1 MAREKETSSALSLTD
16 EEDNTIVPPPPTRR
30 RGSVL
35 DDTIMRDMLAHRV
48 APAEGVENDEERERM
63 ERMYVMLRWS
73 KKYRQAL
80 VRDANANWDLV
91 DDPHSCPNHDNDTDM
106 RTNERRGDG
115 GNEESD
121 FDMGLDLEDGVVGS
135 SVADQGDHNEG
146 VFPGHPSDF
155 NGGST
160 ATTTARDRLYV
171 PSAHRPI
178 SRSDMAARRSSMC
191 TPGFGA
197 GRIFSA
203 EELDDALGK
212 PELHADIVIHPS
224 SPSTTISTLHSLSNE
239 GSNSPLSMSLRPV
252 SPSIRS
258 SMKTSSSSRSSSA
271 SLSGYR
277 SNKGHHR
284 DGRKKVVTFNDDVIH
299 IPHEH
304 RGPGGGSDP
313 DSDTHHRH
321 HRNPN
326 DDPLTA
332 DKRKDNQSTT
342 TGDADDDTDTDTV
355 DEDTNTNS
363 LYTTTQ
369 KDQRDSN
376 NSSSRESDKPK
387 TRLRKLSR
395 TFKKAFGR
403 TTKPDVVAIRPSR
416 LSVG

>member
-1 MAREKETSSALSLTD
+1 MAGDKETSSVLSLTD
-16 EEDNTIVPPPPTRR
+16 EEDDTIVPPPPTRR

-35 DDTIMRDMLAHRV
+35 DDTIMRDMLAQRV

-80 VRDANANWDLV
+80 VRDANANWDLE
-91 DDPHSCPNHDNDTDM
+91 DDPHSAHNHENDADTDM
-106 RTNERRGDG
+106 RTNEG
-115 GNEESD
+115 SD

-135 SVADQGDHNEG
+135 AVADQGDNTDG
-146 VFPGHPSDF
+146 VFPGHPSDC

-160 ATTTARDRLYV
+160 AATTARDKLLYV
-171 PSAHRPI
+171 PSALRPI
-178 SRSDMAARRSSMC
+178 SVSDMAARRSSMC

-212 PELHADIVIHPS
+212 PDLCADIVIHPS

-239 GSNSPLSMSLRPV
+239 GSSSPLSMSLRPV
-252 SPSIRS
+252 SPSIGS
-258 SMKTSSSSRSSSA
+258 SLKTSSSSRSSSA
-271 SLSGYR
+271 SLNGYR
-277 SNKGHHR
+277 SKKGHHQG
-284 DGRKKVVTFNDDVIH
+284 GRKKVVTFNDNVIH

-304 RGPGGGSDP
+304 RGPGGVSDP
-313 DSDTHHRH
+313 DSDTHHH
-321 HRNPN
+321 HPNPS

-332 DKRKDNQSTT
+332 DKRKDTQPTT
-342 TGDADDDTDTDTV
+342 TDDADDDTDTDTV
-355 DEDTNTNS
+355 DEDANTNS

-369 KDQRDSN
+369 KDQRDNNS

-395 TFKKAFGR
+395 TFKKAFAR